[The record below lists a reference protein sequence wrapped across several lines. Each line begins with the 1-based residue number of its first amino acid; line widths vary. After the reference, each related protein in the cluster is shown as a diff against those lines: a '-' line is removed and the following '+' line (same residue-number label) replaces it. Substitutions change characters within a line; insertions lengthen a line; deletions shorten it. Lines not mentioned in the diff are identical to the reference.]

1 MSVALLDSTTAETT
15 GGGEEEEAGE
25 FEEVCRGD
33 RGLVD
38 KEVCEFSVFS
48 VMKEERDVEKVELAE
63 AVVVVV
69 VVVVVALPPAT
80 FSLKTISTIVDDK
93 VSVASRGQWLLLLA
107 AGGIIFVLKIDVVDC
122 RRRRFRRLAAFDN
135 V

>member
-48 VMKEERDVEKVELAE
+48 VMKEERDVEKVELVE
-63 AVVVVV
+63 VVVVV
-69 VVVVVALPPAT
+69 VVVFPPAT
-80 FSLKTISTIVDDK
+80 FSLRASISTNVDDK
-93 VSVASRGQWLLLLA
+93 VRVASRLWLLA
-107 AGGIIFVLKIDVVDC
+107 SAGIIFVLTIDVVDC

>member
-33 RGLVD
+33 RSLVD

-63 AVVVVV
+63 VVE
-69 VVVVVALPPAT
+69 AFPPAT
-80 FSLKTISTIVDDK
+80 FSLRASISTIVDDK
-93 VSVASRGQWLLLLA
+93 VRVASRGQWLLLLA

-122 RRRRFRRLAAFDN
+122 RRFRRLAAFDN

>member
-15 GGGEEEEAGE
+15 GGGEEEEEAGE

-33 RGLVD
+33 RGLAD

-69 VVVVVALPPAT
+69 VVVMALPPAT